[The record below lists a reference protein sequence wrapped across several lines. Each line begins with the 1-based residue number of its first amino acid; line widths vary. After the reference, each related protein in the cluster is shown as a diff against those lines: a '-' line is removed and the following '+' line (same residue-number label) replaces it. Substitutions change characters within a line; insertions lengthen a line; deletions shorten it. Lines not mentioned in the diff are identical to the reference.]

1 MLAKFGPNAQKAR
14 IDIKIAFRLLPIHE
28 FDFELLGFKI
38 QDMILST
45 SFYHLASCLLG
56 QDWPLKFKL
65 LHILQKRKLLY

>member
-56 QDWPLKFKL
+56 QD
-65 LHILQKRKLLY
+65 